1 MGPGRAK
8 AIFFVMDGGVWLWNI
23 YQDRFE
29 KCSKAMLDF
38 HHFSEHLHALGAALG
53 VPIGSGPVETLCAQ
67 FQNRLKRTGQFGTK
81 TGFAALLQVTVR
93 LWNGEMDSLWPLAA

>member
-1 MGPGRAK
+1 MRGRDHHPGAD
-8 AIFFVMDGGVWLWNI
+8 VEVPSGEVEEGGRHGAAV
-23 YQDRFE
+23 
-29 KCSKAMLDF
+29 
-38 HHFSEHLHALGAALG
+38 HALGAALG
-53 VPIGSGPVETLCAQ
+53 VPIGSGPVETLCSQ